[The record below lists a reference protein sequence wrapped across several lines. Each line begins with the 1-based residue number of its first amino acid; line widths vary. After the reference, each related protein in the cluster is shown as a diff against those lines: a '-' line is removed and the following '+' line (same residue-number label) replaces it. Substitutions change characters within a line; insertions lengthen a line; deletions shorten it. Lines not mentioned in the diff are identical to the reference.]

1 MELVT
6 ASQWFLPQCWQTQSS
21 YSFYFGGTTEPLNGK
36 HHEVHKVGQRLLKV
50 FLRETN
56 WCDNEKCPQG
66 ITSGKNF
73 KYCCVPL
80 SSRHYVC
87 LTHRVCSANAAVAPH
102 FCFSDYENRT
112 SDWSWTL
119 SVDMDCIL

>member
-6 ASQWFLPQCWQTQSS
+6 ASQWFLPQCWQAQSS

-56 WCDNEKCPQG
+56 GCDNEKCPQG

-80 SSRHYVC
+80 SKANIG
-87 LTHRVCSANAAVAPH
+87 SA
-102 FCFSDYENRT
+102 
-112 SDWSWTL
+112 L
-119 SVDMDCIL
+119 QMLL